1 LLIDNYNTFNYCNNV
16 TLINWGN
23 SGDNKMKV
31 ITIISISL
39 MIILVLG
46 LILYFDYKEE
56 NKMEEEPRLFQG
68 PVPEGYDE
76 EHFRKTGETK
86 LLEVEE

>member
-1 LLIDNYNTFNYCNNV
+1 
-16 TLINWGN
+16 
-23 SGDNKMKV
+23 
-31 ITIISISL
+31 

-46 LILYFDYKEE
+46 LVLYFHYKED
-56 NKMEEEPRLFQG
+56 NKMEEPKYQG

-86 LLEVEE
+86 KLNVDNSQS